1 MTSLMPALA
10 GSTWAGMAIALGA
23 FLVLFG
29 GLQVYARATGARP
42 ETTRKLFHTGSGV
55 LTLAFPFLFH
65 QTWPVLVLTGTSALL
80 VSAVKFVPALRDR
93 FGRVANRVE
102 RTTLGEVYFPIS
114 VGLLFWLTRGSH
126 PLLFVIPV
134 LMLTFADATCALV
147 GSRYGMTRYVGASK
161 TLEGSVGFVAVAFLC
176 VHVPLLLWS
185 DVGRAESL
193 LIAATLALL
202 VMLLEGSAWRG
213 LDNLFIPIGGYFLLR
228 AYLPLDAAALLPRLL
243 VTVALVIFIVLARAR
258 TTLEDDSLVAGAFL
272 CYVAWAVMGWRWLVG
287 PLAIV
292 VGYRWLSAP
301 TPDNSRRMHEVPAVL
316 SVWAAAIGWL
326 TLARTSGG
334 EAMLLPY
341 TVVFGAH
348 LAMFGTSRLA
358 FQFPDRP
365 LPLLFWRAVMIGWAI
380 VMVPYVLVT
389 DTTGSNLAGVFGAI
403 GAIAIGTAAFVL
415 SLSAAALGPKVGE
428 PAIRNAPQTARRW
441 LYQAVAAG
449 VASVAAW
456 GMAMLASR
464 WMTP

>member
-1 MTSLMPALA
+1 MTGVMSVLAGNTWAALA
-10 GSTWAGMAIALGA
+10 VALGG
-23 FLVLFG
+23 FLVLLAG
-29 GLQVYARATGARP
+29 VQVYARATGARP
-42 ETTRKLFHTGSGV
+42 ETTRKMFHTGSGA
-55 LTLAFPFLFH
+55 LTLTFPFLFRE
-65 QTWPVLVLTGTSALL
+65 TWPVLLLTGASALL
-80 VSAVKFVPALRDR
+80 VSGVKFLPALRDR
-93 FGRVANRVE
+93 FGHVANRVE
-102 RTTLGEVYFPIS
+102 RPTLGEVYFPLSIA
-114 VGLLFWLTRGSH
+114 LLFWLTRGSD

-134 LMLTFADATCALV
+134 LMLTFADAVCALV
-147 GSRYGMTRYVGASK
+147 GIRYGMTRYLGASK
-161 TLEGSVGFVAVAFLC
+161 SLEGSVAFVVVAFLC

-228 AYLPLDAAALLPRLL
+228 AYLPLDAAALLLRLL
-243 VTVALVIFIVLARAR
+243 VTVALVALIVLARER

-272 CYVAWAVMGWRWLVG
+272 CYVAWALMGWHWLVG

-292 VGYRWLSAP
+292 VGYRWLSPP
-301 TPDNSRRMHEVPAVL
+301 TPDNSRRMHDVPAVL

-326 TLARTSGG
+326 TLARTSGD
-334 EAMLLPY
+334 EAMLFPY

-348 LAMFGTSRLA
+348 LAMFGTSRLG

-365 LPLLFWRAVMIGWAI
+365 LPLLFWRAVVTGWAI

-389 DTTGSNLAGVFGAI
+389 DAAGSNLAAVLGAV
-403 GAIAIGTAAFVL
+403 GAIAIGTAAFVR
-415 SLSAAALGPKVGE
+415 AE
-428 PAIRNAPQTARRW
+428 PGIRDAPQTARRW
-441 LYQAVAAG
+441 LYQAGAAG
-449 VASVAAW
+449 IASAAAW
-456 GMAMLASR
+456 GMAMVASR